1 MKTRLPRSLPWRL
14 LPIIAL
20 AATIVAG
27 AAWTWRALERRDQSL
42 AWIPTPPALSDSAEA
57 FRQRLTAATARAGN
71 PFSAIDGLAM
81 LSQLYHANGYFAE
94 SMQGYTGLRELDPGN
109 ARWPHLLA
117 NLLAGSGRLDEA
129 LPLWREVIR
138 LAPDYAPARLR
149 LGDILLKTNQV
160 DEASRVYQDVL
171 KIIPDQP
178 YALLGLAR
186 ARLAENDWNGA
197 RQHLLR
203 AQGRHPDFVGTLT
216 LLVTVHEHFSDLEAA
231 KAVRAAIGMREF
243 HDLRDPWLDEL
254 LDECYDPYRVSVGA
268 AVAAYAGEPQTAVRL
283 LERAITLAPTEGT
296 YARQL
301 GKLHYQL
308 NSHTEAR
315 RSLEKAVALSPED
328 ADAWSLLVDLLNTM
342 GDAPAM
348 QRALAK
354 GLSHCPNSPS
364 LRFANGSQLAKAGRT
379 GEAIAELKRA
389 QRLKPDEVRP
399 FIELAL
405 IYFRQDRIEEGLSE
419 LRAALVAEPGHP
431 LAMSVLARH
440 AIETADEAQA
450 RHWLGLLRSQHR
462 FSREDL
468 ATVVGEFRARFRRE
482 PW

>member
-1 MKTRLPRSLPWRL
+1 MTTRPPRAFPWRL
-14 LPIIAL
+14 LLIIAL
-20 AATIVAG
+20 ATVVVAG
-27 AAWTWRALERRDQSL
+27 AAWTWRALTRRDQSL
-42 AWIPTPPALSDSAEA
+42 AWIPTPPALPDSSDALL
-57 FRQRLTAATARAGN
+57 QRLTAATTRAGSL
-71 PFSAIDGLAM
+71 FSAPDGLAE
-81 LSQLYHANGYFAE
+81 LTRLYHANGYFAE
-94 SMQGYTGLRELDPGN
+94 AMQGYAGLRELDPGN

-129 LPLWREVIR
+129 LPLWRDAIR
-138 LAPDYAPARLR
+138 LAPDYVPARLR
-149 LGDILLKTNQV
+149 LGDILLKTNQAN
-160 DEASRVYQDVL
+160 EASRVYQDVL
-171 KIIPDQP
+171 KFTPDQP

-186 ARLAENDWNGA
+186 ARLAGNDWDGA

-203 AQGRHPDFVGTLT
+203 AQERHPDFVGTLT
-216 LLVTVHEHFSDLEAA
+216 LLVTVHEHFGDLETA

-243 HDLRDPWLDEL
+243 HDLRDPWLDAL

-268 AVAAYAGEPQTAVRL
+268 AVAAYAGEPSTAIRL
-283 LERAITLAPTEGT
+283 LERAIMLAPTEGT

-308 NSHTEAR
+308 NTHAEAR
-315 RSLEKAVALSPED
+315 RYLEKAVALSPED
-328 ADAWSLLVDLLNTM
+328 ADAWSLLIDLLNTM

-364 LRFANGSQLAKAGRT
+364 LRFANGSQLAKAGRI

-405 IYFRQDRIEEGLSE
+405 IYFRQDRIEEGLTE
-419 LRAALVAEPGHP
+419 LRAALIAEPGHP

-440 AIETADEAQA
+440 AIETEDEAQA

-462 FSREDL
+462 FSRQDL
-468 ATVVGEFRARFRRE
+468 ATVVGEYRARFRRE

>member
-1 MKTRLPRSLPWRL
+1 MKTGLPRSVPWRL
-14 LPIIAL
+14 FLIIAI
-20 AATIVAG
+20 AAAIVGG
-27 AAWTWRALERRDQSL
+27 AAWTWRGFARRDQSL
-42 AWIPTPPALSDSAEA
+42 ASIPLPPALPESAEA
-57 FRQRLTAATARAGN
+57 LRQRLTAATARAGS
-71 PFSAIDGLAM
+71 PFSATGGLAE
-81 LSQLYHANGYFAE
+81 LSRLYHANGYFAE
-94 SMQGYTGLRELDPGN
+94 AMQGYAGLCELDRGN
-109 ARWPHLLA
+109 AQWPHLLA

-129 LPLWREVIR
+129 LPLWRDAVR
-138 LAPDYAPARLR
+138 LAPDYVPARLR
-149 LGDILLKTNQV
+149 LGDILLKTNQAE
-160 DEASRVYQDVL
+160 EAARAYQEVL
-171 KIIPDQP
+171 KISPDQP

-186 ARLAENDWNGA
+186 ARLAGNDWNGA

-203 AQGRHPDFVGTLT
+203 AQERHPDFVGTLT
-216 LLVTVHEHFSDLEAA
+216 LLVTVHEHFGDLETA
-231 KAVRAAIGMREF
+231 KSVRSAIGMREF
-243 HDLRDPWLDEL
+243 HDLRDPWLDAL
-254 LDECYDPYRVSVGA
+254 LDDCYDPYRVSVGA
-268 AVAAYAGEPQTAVRL
+268 AVAAYAGDPKTAIRL
-283 LERAITLAPTEGT
+283 LERAIMLAPTEGT

-308 NSHTEAR
+308 NTHAEAR
-315 RSLEKAVALSPED
+315 RYLEQAVTLSPED
-328 ADAWSLLVDLLNTM
+328 ADAWSLLIDLLNTR

-440 AIETADEAQA
+440 AIETEDEPQA
-450 RHWLGLLRSQHR
+450 RHWLGLLRNQHR
-462 FSREDL
+462 FSRQDL
-468 ATVVGEFRARFRRE
+468 ATVVAEYRTRFRRE